1 MREENI
7 DCLKYRKSTHLAGCD
22 IETIIQEKGNCI
34 LTIKIAFYDTLDVN
48 GKKLEGYYIDFH
60 ENVKQFKVN
69 STNRK
74 TIAKILKTQYGLDSV
89 SSRNIGNWKDLKIEL
104 IFDETVRMKGEVTG
118 GIRISEKALALPT
131 LEKDTEIFAKCKNAI
146 ASGTYSIE
154 QIKSKYKLTE
164 EIEKLLLS

>member
-48 GKKLEGYYIDFH
+48 GK
-60 ENVKQFKVN
+60 N
-69 STNRK
+69 
-74 TIAKILKTQYGLDSV
+74 GLDSV

-131 LEKDTEIFAKCKNAI
+131 LEKDTEIFTKCKNAI